1 MCCLRFSKLQMA
13 QKYDPAAEAEVRGWI
28 QQLLGE
34 HIGEGQ
40 WEMEKALKSGIIL
53 CK

>member
-1 MCCLRFSKLQMA
+1 MA

-28 QQLLGE
+28 QQLVGE
-34 HIGEGQ
+34 SIGEGQ
-40 WEMEKALKSGIIL
+40 WEMEKALKSGVIL